1 MGSRATKCVC
11 IPTPTSYKFNEPR
24 PCEANSSRNQEVG
37 ESSALSESQHEEVTR
52 ERYESL
58 VEEGVKTLKG
68 VTLKGTP
75 EEGCSK
81 RFPETKMIQE
91 ALKTRRDR
99 LTKRGPERT
108 KFSSGDDKEISEA
121 LSTNSFYIRLREQVA
136 LLMEQRSRHTGEAS
150 IASWTEQIKFTQQ
163 LAIAA
168 LVEDFGRARAGSHIK
183 NMRTYWREQE
193 AILQNQSVKTALD
206 RKFFEYFDVD
216 NTGVIDIKDFRV
228 IAELI
233 DPKLAKDHA
242 TVDRTF
248 MFLDRSHRNSFNFY
262 DFKEFMAQHWAGKI
276 NAFQHAVI
284 NYLNDTPK
292 MSISEIH
299 FYITGEVAE
308 REHKRS
314 LDDHKAGPALSIQ
327 DSGSDTSSNYS
338 YYNPQAIVEK
348 MRKLRKEMERKSSDF
363 EIGLHGEPDIAFDV
377 MDVVYFSDSEVD
389 TCCTAATEEHA
400 TISRSFSHCEE
411 LSYSAESSLLM

>member
-1 MGSRATKCVC
+1 VG
-11 IPTPTSYKFNEPR
+11 E
-24 PCEANSSRNQEVG
+24 NSS
-37 ESSALSESQHEEVTR
+37 LSESRQEEVTR
-52 ERYESL
+52 DRYGSL

-75 EEGCSK
+75 EECCSK
-81 RFPETKMIQE
+81 RFPETRMIQE
-91 ALKTRRDR
+91 ALRTRRDR

-108 KFSSGDDKEISEA
+108 KFSSGNDKEISKA
-121 LSTNSFYIRLREQVA
+121 LSANSFYIRLREQVM

-150 IASWTEQIKFTQQ
+150 IASWTEQVKFTQQ
-163 LAIAA
+163 LIIAA
-168 LVEDFGRARAGSHIK
+168 LVEDFGRARTGSHI
-183 NMRTYWREQE
+183 NNIRTYWREQE

-216 NTGVIDIKDFRV
+216 NTGVIAIKDFRV

-233 DPKLAKDHA
+233 DPKLAEDDA
-242 TVDRTF
+242 TVDRIF

-284 NYLNDTPK
+284 KYLNETPK

-299 FYITGEVAE
+299 FHITGEVAE

-314 LDDHKAGPALSIQ
+314 LDEQRTGPVLSIQ
-327 DSGSDTSSNYS
+327 NSGSDTSSNYS
-338 YYNPQAIVEK
+338 SYNPQAIIEK
-348 MRKLRKEMERKSSDF
+348 MRKLRKEMEKKSSDF
-363 EIGLHGEPDIAFDV
+363 EIGQYGEPDIAFDV
-377 MDVVYFSDSEVD
+377 TDVVYLSDSEVD
-389 TCCTAATEEHA
+389 TCCTEATEETE
-400 TISRSFSHCEE
+400 TIHRSFSHCEE
-411 LSYSAESSLLM
+411 LSSSAESSLLM